1 MLPTIA
7 STTVDACPRSGSRP
21 DFEPGAAAQQ
31 QTFGFWQP
39 EEAVAISEPASTSAR
54 LAVPAKRPPR
64 WANATVA
71 TLRTTA
77 SSSAPASS
85 LPESSPKSSVGPQPG
100 DRQSLLANLRSRVA
114 AISTSPAMET
124 ADVFSTGSAT
134 LDTWLPGGGLKRG
147 QICEWVAAREA
158 GGAGTLSMIT
168 VATAIADQTGPVIVV
183 DPNETFHAAGA
194 IACGI
199 SPDRIVWCRCH
210 NRRDSVWALDQALR
224 CRTVAAVWST
234 LPWHLDDRDARR
246 LQLAAEIGRT
256 PGLFVLSAAEASRP
270 SFAPVRFH
278 VDPVIASPA
287 DGIGSRPPVDVRT
300 VRVRM
305 SGKRQAVLAI
315 TPDARLHTI
324 DSPTRHTET
333 RHEAVAVSLAARL
346 ADPTSTRRPTRPR
359 KTG

>member
-1 MLPTIA
+1 MPIPESKA
-7 STTVDACPRSGSRP
+7 DAGV
-21 DFEPGAAAQQ
+21 GAFQ
-31 QTFGFWQP
+31 QTFSFW
-39 EEAVAISEPASTSAR
+39 EEPAAVAKTPT
-54 LAVPAKRPPR
+54 KRTPR

-71 TLRTTA
+71 TLRKA
-77 SSSAPASS
+77 DSAAAPAPQDNSPAPGTS
-85 LPESSPKSSVGPQPG
+85 PLSSPPQTG
-100 DRQSLLANLRSRVA
+100 DRRVLLANLRSRVA

-124 ADVFSTGSAT
+124 ADIFSTGSAT

-147 QICEWVAAREA
+147 QICEWVAGREA
-158 GGAGTLSMIT
+158 GGAGTLAMIT
-168 VATAIADQTGPVIVV
+168 VAAAIADQTGPVIVV

-224 CRTVAAVWST
+224 CSSVAAVWSM

-246 LQLAAEIGRT
+246 LQLAAEVGRT
-256 PGLFVLSAAEASRP
+256 PGLFVLAASEASRP

-278 VDPVIASPA
+278 VDPVLASSVNASA
-287 DGIGSRPPVDVRT
+287 DSPVHSSAVAIGSRPPVDVRT

-305 SGKRQAVLAI
+305 GGKRQAVLAI
-315 TPDARLHTI
+315 TPDARLLTV
-324 DSPTRHTET
+324 DSQTRHTET

-346 ADPTSTRRPTRPR
+346 ADPTSTRRHARAR